1 MPQTGGDLAK
11 GSTARYIESDVASE
25 KLPDHVKK
33 PLHLNPHIVR
43 NASLPR
49 QAVPP
54 TRAEGSTAI
63 STASTITLPAASV
76 ASRFNVIPGRP
87 LPQTPFRLTLF
98 PLNLLPL
105 ACSGYP
111 FACLSPAKAG
121 PLPSVE
127 PANRTQIQSATAANA
142 GSSSQLYFEVGKFKD
157 PLLAYRATDSL
168 TRLGFHATV
177 VTKGHFWANAYHV
190 LVGPNDDDK
199 AEDIRKKLMSSGFK
213 PQVFERGSRNLAV
226 YGGLRDHEPFV
237 AF

>member
-1 MPQTGGDLAK
+1 
-11 GSTARYIESDVASE
+11 
-25 KLPDHVKK
+25 
-33 PLHLNPHIVR
+33 
-43 NASLPR
+43 
-49 QAVPP
+49 
-54 TRAEGSTAI
+54 
-63 STASTITLPAASV
+63 
-76 ASRFNVIPGRP
+76 
-87 LPQTPFRLTLF
+87 
-98 PLNLLPL
+98 
-105 ACSGYP
+105 
-111 FACLSPAKAG
+111 
-121 PLPSVE
+121 
-127 PANRTQIQSATAANA
+127 
-142 GSSSQLYFEVGKFKD
+142 VGKFKD